1 MPPQY
6 RAVSEP
12 EGHFLSQKLHK
23 KTKRKRKRRTR
34 RKEMRDKREEERQRR
49 YRADI
54 AMAFVLK
61 IWAICGMFRNCSL

>member
-1 MPPQY
+1 
-6 RAVSEP
+6 
-12 EGHFLSQKLHK
+12 
-23 KTKRKRKRRTR
+23 
-34 RKEMRDKREEERQRR
+34 MRDKREEERQRR